1 MSRRSAFAA
10 AFAALFLPFAASA
23 HTGAGDTA
31 GLAHGF
37 LHPLGGAD
45 HLLAMIA
52 VGLLAALAGGRA
64 RWLLP
69 LAFPAVMAAGA
80 IAGVAGTE
88 IAGMEAVIAVSTV
101 AIAGLAAWG
110 VRLQPAVLVPFVG
123 FFAFF
128 HGLAHGL
135 EMPADASGLAYGVGF
150 VLATASL
157 HAVGLVGGGLLLARE
172 SGARLAR
179 ATAAALAAAGL
190 LPLAGLF

>member
-1 MSRRSAFAA
+1 MNRRLATV
-10 AFAALFLPFAASA
+10 ALIATLAVPIAASA
-23 HTGAGDTA
+23 HTGRHDTSGFLH
-31 GLAHGF
+31 GL

-52 VGLLAALAGGRA
+52 VGLLAALSGGHA

-80 IAGVAGTE
+80 IAGIAGTE
-88 IAGMEAVIAVSTV
+88 ITGMEAMIAVSTV

-110 VRLQPAVLVPFVG
+110 VRLQLAVLVPFVG

-135 EMPADASGLAYGVGF
+135 EMPADASGLAYGLGF

-157 HAVGLVGGGLLLARE
+157 HAVGLLGGGLLLARDG
-172 SGARLAR
+172 GARFAR
-179 ATAAALAAAGL
+179 GCAAALAAAGL